1 MTLAGLVLLGLKAS
15 IGLLV
20 FSIGLGTAPGELM
33 YLVRHPG
40 RMVRALLAMSLV
52 MPIIALLAVKLLPME
67 KSVAIT
73 LVALSLSPV
82 PPMLPRKMLRAGG
95 GHAYVA
101 ALLFTSAALSVV
113 WIPLASAV
121 VDGIFP
127 ADLSVPPLA
136 VAPVVVVSVVGPMI
150 AGVAVRLL
158 SEPLADW
165 LIKPASILAT
175 ALLAVTGLVVVVK
188 MAPLIASQIGDGLVV
203 TLAVFVIL
211 GLLVGHLVG
220 GPDPADR
227 TVLALAT
234 ATRHPGIAIAIAHIN
249 FPSEQAVPAA
259 VVIYLVVSAILSL
272 PYLAWRKNHYA
283 VDPRSTANMAK

>member
-82 PPMLPRKMLRAGG
+82 PPMLPRKMLKAGG

-113 WIPLASAV
+113 WIRW
-121 VDGIFP
+121 P
-127 ADLSVPPLA
+127 APSSTEFSPPTSVCRRWPWRRWSWSP
-136 VAPVVVVSVVGPMI
+136 
-150 AGVAVRLL
+150 
-158 SEPLADW
+158 W
-165 LIKPASILAT
+165 L
-175 ALLAVTGLVVVVK
+175 
-188 MAPLIASQIGDGLVV
+188 
-203 TLAVFVIL
+203 
-211 GLLVGHLVG
+211 
-220 GPDPADR
+220 DR
-227 TVLALAT
+227 
-234 ATRHPGIAIAIAHIN
+234 
-249 FPSEQAVPAA
+249 
-259 VVIYLVVSAILSL
+259 
-272 PYLAWRKNHYA
+272 
-283 VDPRSTANMAK
+283 